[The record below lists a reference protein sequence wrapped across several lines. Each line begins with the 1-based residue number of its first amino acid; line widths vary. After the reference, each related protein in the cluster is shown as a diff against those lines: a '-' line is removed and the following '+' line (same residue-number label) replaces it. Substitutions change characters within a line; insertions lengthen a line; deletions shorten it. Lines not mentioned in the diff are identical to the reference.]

1 MVSNMTLTAYQYTA
15 MTQVDIGESFTFVAE
30 FDFPGISVAD
40 KSDLTVE
47 VFAMNA
53 DNGKIHWL

>member
-1 MVSNMTLTAYQYTA
+1 MTMTAYQTRGT
-15 MTQVDIGESFTFVAE
+15 TQVDVGESFTFVAE
-30 FDFPGISVAD
+30 IDFPGIAVAD

-53 DNGKIHWL
+53 DNGKIH